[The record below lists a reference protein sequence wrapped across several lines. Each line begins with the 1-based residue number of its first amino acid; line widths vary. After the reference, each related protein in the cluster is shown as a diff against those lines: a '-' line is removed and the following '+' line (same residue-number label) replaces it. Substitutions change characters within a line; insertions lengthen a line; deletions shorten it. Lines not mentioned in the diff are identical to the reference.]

1 MQPRPDGSERSR
13 PLCAYPKAARYANG
27 DTRTGRRVFCAS
39 EAAQRCSLTMSRQR
53 PERRCRC
60 A

>member
-27 DTRTGRRVFCAS
+27 DPDKAS
-39 EAAQRCSLTMSRQR
+39 SFVCQ
-53 PERRCRC
+53 
-60 A
+60 